1 MFTQPLMYKEIGGHK
16 TVKQVYAAQL
26 EAEGVVNAADV
37 AAMDAAL
44 RENLDKALEAA
55 TNYKPNKADW
65 LEGRWAGFTVAP
77 GEEDRKGTNAVELDQ
92 LMSVGRAISEL
103 PKSFELNRKL
113 VRQLQEKRKTIE
125 TGKDIDWATGEALAW
140 GTLLAEGTPV
150 RLSGQESGRG
160 PLSQRSEER

>member
-65 LEGRWAGFTVAP
+65 LEGKWSGFTVAP
-77 GEEDRKGTNAVELDQ
+77 GEEDRKGATAIETELFQ
-92 LMSVGRAISEL
+92 KVGRAISEPPQDFDL
-103 PKSFELNRKL
+103 HRKIA
-113 VRQLQEKRKTIE
+113 RRLQERRKTIDA
-125 TGKDIDWATGEALAW
+125 GRDIDWATGEALAF
-140 GTLLAEGTPV
+140 
-150 RLSGQESGRG
+150 
-160 PLSQRSEER
+160 